1 MRPTIIIQ
9 SCIFLSSI
17 MLTLVFYI
25 IFVAKHLECYEQL
38 PEQLAE
44 GQEKAM
50 GLKRKCRA
58 TTNYCWKTDTPA
70 GIGQGCGGS
79 DLEGVFSLLFG
90 QLSDSCNT
98 ISFGDS
104 YTGCTCHGDM
114 CNTATIVMGSNGFKA
129 GLSFIWLF
137 SLYLRPTY
145 RN

>member
-1 MRPTIIIQ
+1 
-9 SCIFLSSI
+9 

-50 GLKRKCRA
+50 GLKRRCQA
-58 TTNYCWKTDTPA
+58 STGYCWKTDTPA

-114 CNTATIVMGSNGFKA
+114 CNTATIALGSNGFKA
-129 GLSFIWLF
+129 GLLFIWLF